1 MYFTDD
7 SLLPENQ
14 DPLIITAAPYG
25 PMWLPADYPED
36 IGRVFII
43 AVVIDF
49 IYQTIVFRWF
59 YPSQALISQPSLS
72 PPSSPAV
79 RSVVALKGHSAP
91 VDIWQHRHCCDSRSS
106 CRGAP

>member
-59 YPSQALISQPSLS
+59 YPSQALIVAAALALLPYLIFRGLLNRIRR
-72 PPSSPAV
+72 
-79 RSVVALKGHSAP
+79 RSH
-91 VDIWQHRHCCDSRSS
+91 
-106 CRGAP
+106 RGATTQDRGVGKSQ